1 MTKNEKTEKR
11 EIQKFINNELDKIGK
26 IKNRDERI
34 DKTQLLFR
42 LNQYLQNYDE
52 LTPIMEKFFE
62 DKYKK
67 DKWGE
72 REWNI

>member
-1 MTKNEKTEKR
+1 MNKNEKAEKR
-11 EIQKFINNELDKIGK
+11 EIQKFINIELDKIGN

-34 DKTQLLFR
+34 DKTQILFR
-42 LNQYLQNYDE
+42 INQYLQNYDE

-62 DKYKK
+62 DKYKR

-72 REWNI
+72 RE

>member
-1 MTKNEKTEKR
+1 MNKNEKAEKR
-11 EIQKFINNELDKIGK
+11 EIQKFINTELEKIGN

-34 DKTQLLFR
+34 DKTQILFR

-52 LTPIMEKFFE
+52 LTPIMEKFFK
-62 DKYKK
+62 DKYKR

-72 REWNI
+72 RNEI

>member
-1 MTKNEKTEKR
+1 MNKNEKAEKR
-11 EIQKFINNELDKIGK
+11 EIQKFINTELEKIGN

-34 DKTQLLFR
+34 DKTQILFR

-62 DKYKK
+62 DKYKH

-72 REWNI
+72 RE

>member
-1 MTKNEKTEKR
+1 MNKNEKAEKR
-11 EIQKFINNELDKIGK
+11 EIQKFINTELEKIGN

-34 DKTQLLFR
+34 DKTQILFR

-62 DKYKK
+62 DKYKR

-72 REWNI
+72 RNEI